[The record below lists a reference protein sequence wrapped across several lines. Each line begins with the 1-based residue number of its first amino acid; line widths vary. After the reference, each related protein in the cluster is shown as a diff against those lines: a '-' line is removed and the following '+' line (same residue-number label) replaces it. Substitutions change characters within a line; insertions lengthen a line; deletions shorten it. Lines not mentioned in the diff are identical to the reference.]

1 MVNLLTPLVRTIA
14 RAVIR
19 AWPTDAGVG
28 RLVQKAPEVGW
39 TPARVT
45 VRMRGS
51 GLRLIINPRTYA
63 AKILYYRGAYE
74 DASLQVVSRL
84 LRPGMTFVDVGA
96 NIGLYTVLAAKAVG
110 RTGRVIAVEPQP
122 RLCELCLENCNIN
135 GVCSMVSI
143 VAAACGAREGFAELY
158 QVSRTND
165 GQATLRLLEG
175 ERCFGDT
182 IRVPVRTLGDLLAEH
197 TVSSCDGMKIDV
209 EGAEIDVLQGYDW
222 SRIEAPTFII
232 FECIDMHLRRFGHT
246 AHDLLFLLRDLGYDF
261 ACRWRGRWRRFQT
274 VGEHRK
280 FGASPDCIAVR
291 RDRGGLALLPP

>member
-1 MVNLLTPLVRTIA
+1 MVNLLTPLLGTIA

-19 AWPTDAGVG
+19 AWPTDAGLE
-28 RLVQKAPEVGW
+28 RLVRRAPAVLAPPDWRDLPLRGY
-39 TPARVT
+39 PLNLRVN
-45 VRMRGS
+45 VRSYLG
-51 GLRLIINPRTYA
+51 
-63 AKILYYRGAYE
+63 KWVYYRGIYE
-74 DASLQVVSRL
+74 EAAIAFLAKL

-122 RLCELCLENCNIN
+122 RLCELCWENCNIN
-135 GVCSMVSI
+135 GVRSMVSI

-197 TVSSCDGMKIDV
+197 TVYSCDGMKIDV

-222 SRIEAPTFII
+222 PRIEAPTFII

-280 FGASPDCIAVR
+280 FGASPDCIAIR
-291 RDRGGLALLPP
+291 RDRGGLGLLRP